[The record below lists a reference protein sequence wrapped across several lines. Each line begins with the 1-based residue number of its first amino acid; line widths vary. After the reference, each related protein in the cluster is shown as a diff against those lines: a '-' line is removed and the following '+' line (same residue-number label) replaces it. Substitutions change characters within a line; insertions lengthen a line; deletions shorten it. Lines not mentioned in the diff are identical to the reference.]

1 MKKYS
6 STLGCGMKQ
15 APMVLGLS
23 VALCMPAAFSYASA
37 SEGMGTR
44 SIQSVM
50 QGRVVTGQI
59 LDELGEPMIGVSVLV
74 KGTTVGTITD
84 FDGNYTLDVPA
95 GKNILVISY
104 IGYKTK
110 EVTIGKNNQM
120 NIKMDPDTQAL
131 DEVVVIGY
139 GAVKKRDLTGAVV
152 SVKSEEITKNPG
164 SNPME
169 ALQGKVAGLDIT
181 RTSGQAGEGV
191 KMQLRGTRSFT
202 ASGDPTFIIDGMPGD
217 YSTLNPN
224 DIESIEVLKD
234 ASSTAV
240 YGAAGA
246 NGVVIIT
253 TKSGKAGKTNV
264 NFNAYAGF
272 NGWSKTP
279 KMRSGESYIQGLRD
293 ANKATGNWNS
303 AADDERIFASPEAYQ
318 AHLNGDYID
327 WADELMQNGYTQNYS
342 LSVSGGTEK
351 TKGYISLNFS
361 DEKGQ
366 YTGDNYKV
374 YSTNIRIDHTV
385 RDWLKI
391 GANMQGSYVHRNKA
405 YAKLETALSAEPLGK
420 IKDEN
425 GNFNVE
431 PVIGSTMINLL
442 LNTQSGVYKNQDQNF
457 KLYMNPYIE
466 LTPIKGLS
474 VISRL
479 GATLNYSRNNYFQGQ
494 GSYQYYY
501 SSGPASKGTN
511 DNVYATITNKRNYNY
526 KWENIITYNFKVK
539 DVHDITVTGVTSW
552 EHNQY
557 DEAYMKQTNIEN
569 NRYMWHNMDVGSKNS
584 SNSSLYNMSKGM
596 GFVGRVN
603 YSYMGKYL
611 FSASVRHDGSSRLNP
626 ENRWDTFPAFSLGWR
641 MSDEKFMAGTQ
652 NWLSNLKLRVGYG
665 VTGTAAI
672 DPYTSIASL
681 DYFGMA
687 LGGELQNVYSF
698 SKNYT
703 NPDLAWEKSYNT
715 NVGVDASFLN
725 GRIDFTGDFYITKT
739 KGVIWSRNLP
749 VTNGAFSPTEYY
761 FVNQNIC
768 ETKNTGVEFAINTR
782 NIETKDFKWN
792 STVTFTY
799 NKEKILSLIDGT
811 SDNIS
816 NGNTGYSLS
825 KGHPVN
831 SFYHYKLD
839 GVWQLGEEKDAA
851 VFGAKPGDLKIN
863 IPGMER
869 EAEGKYY
876 KVNDNGEKT
885 YYDSTN
891 KYTPSN
897 KDYQVLG
904 HNAPDWTMGFQN
916 TFTYKNFDLSVFMY
930 MRWGQMIKY
939 NMLGRY
945 DPSGV
950 RNFPEYFNYWTETN
964 PSNDFPAIYANRSLT
979 NYVGSAALSY
989 VDGSFFKI
997 KNITLGYTL
1006 PTNWLQKAGIGKC
1019 RFYATITNPLVVAKS
1034 HLLKDYDPE
1043 MNGSLNYPLTKQ
1055 MVFGVNLSF

>member
-1 MKKYS
+1 MRKDMKKYS

-279 KMRSGESYIQGLRD
+279 KMRSRESYIQGLRD

-479 GATLNYSRNNYFQGQ
+479 GATLNYSRNNYQ
-494 GSYQYYY
+494 
-501 SSGPASKGTN
+501 
-511 DNVYATITNKRNYNY
+511 
-526 KWENIITYNFKVK
+526 
-539 DVHDITVTGVTSW
+539 
-552 EHNQY
+552 
-557 DEAYMKQTNIEN
+557 
-569 NRYMWHNMDVGSKNS
+569 
-584 SNSSLYNMSKGM
+584 
-596 GFVGRVN
+596 
-603 YSYMGKYL
+603 
-611 FSASVRHDGSSRLNP
+611 
-626 ENRWDTFPAFSLGWR
+626 
-641 MSDEKFMAGTQ
+641 
-652 NWLSNLKLRVGYG
+652 
-665 VTGTAAI
+665 
-672 DPYTSIASL
+672 
-681 DYFGMA
+681 
-687 LGGELQNVYSF
+687 
-698 SKNYT
+698 
-703 NPDLAWEKSYNT
+703 
-715 NVGVDASFLN
+715 
-725 GRIDFTGDFYITKT
+725 
-739 KGVIWSRNLP
+739 
-749 VTNGAFSPTEYY
+749 
-761 FVNQNIC
+761 
-768 ETKNTGVEFAINTR
+768 
-782 NIETKDFKWN
+782 
-792 STVTFTY
+792 
-799 NKEKILSLIDGT
+799 
-811 SDNIS
+811 
-816 NGNTGYSLS
+816 
-825 KGHPVN
+825 
-831 SFYHYKLD
+831 
-839 GVWQLGEEKDAA
+839 
-851 VFGAKPGDLKIN
+851 
-863 IPGMER
+863 
-869 EAEGKYY
+869 
-876 KVNDNGEKT
+876 
-885 YYDSTN
+885 
-891 KYTPSN
+891 
-897 KDYQVLG
+897 
-904 HNAPDWTMGFQN
+904 
-916 TFTYKNFDLSVFMY
+916 
-930 MRWGQMIKY
+930 
-939 NMLGRY
+939 
-945 DPSGV
+945 
-950 RNFPEYFNYWTETN
+950 
-964 PSNDFPAIYANRSLT
+964 
-979 NYVGSAALSY
+979 
-989 VDGSFFKI
+989 
-997 KNITLGYTL
+997 
-1006 PTNWLQKAGIGKC
+1006 
-1019 RFYATITNPLVVAKS
+1019 
-1034 HLLKDYDPE
+1034 
-1043 MNGSLNYPLTKQ
+1043 
-1055 MVFGVNLSF
+1055 

>member
-1 MKKYS
+1 MRKDMKKYS

-351 TKGYISLNFS
+351 QKGI
-361 DEKGQ
+361 
-366 YTGDNYKV
+366 
-374 YSTNIRIDHTV
+374 
-385 RDWLKI
+385 
-391 GANMQGSYVHRNKA
+391 
-405 YAKLETALSAEPLGK
+405 
-420 IKDEN
+420 
-425 GNFNVE
+425 
-431 PVIGSTMINLL
+431 
-442 LNTQSGVYKNQDQNF
+442 
-457 KLYMNPYIE
+457 
-466 LTPIKGLS
+466 
-474 VISRL
+474 
-479 GATLNYSRNNYFQGQ
+479 
-494 GSYQYYY
+494 
-501 SSGPASKGTN
+501 
-511 DNVYATITNKRNYNY
+511 
-526 KWENIITYNFKVK
+526 
-539 DVHDITVTGVTSW
+539 
-552 EHNQY
+552 
-557 DEAYMKQTNIEN
+557 
-569 NRYMWHNMDVGSKNS
+569 
-584 SNSSLYNMSKGM
+584 
-596 GFVGRVN
+596 
-603 YSYMGKYL
+603 
-611 FSASVRHDGSSRLNP
+611 
-626 ENRWDTFPAFSLGWR
+626 
-641 MSDEKFMAGTQ
+641 
-652 NWLSNLKLRVGYG
+652 
-665 VTGTAAI
+665 
-672 DPYTSIASL
+672 
-681 DYFGMA
+681 
-687 LGGELQNVYSF
+687 
-698 SKNYT
+698 
-703 NPDLAWEKSYNT
+703 
-715 NVGVDASFLN
+715 FL
-725 GRIDFTGDFYITKT
+725 
-739 KGVIWSRNLP
+739 
-749 VTNGAFSPTEYY
+749 
-761 FVNQNIC
+761 
-768 ETKNTGVEFAINTR
+768 
-782 NIETKDFKWN
+782 
-792 STVTFTY
+792 
-799 NKEKILSLIDGT
+799 
-811 SDNIS
+811 
-816 NGNTGYSLS
+816 
-825 KGHPVN
+825 
-831 SFYHYKLD
+831 
-839 GVWQLGEEKDAA
+839 
-851 VFGAKPGDLKIN
+851 
-863 IPGMER
+863 
-869 EAEGKYY
+869 
-876 KVNDNGEKT
+876 
-885 YYDSTN
+885 
-891 KYTPSN
+891 
-897 KDYQVLG
+897 
-904 HNAPDWTMGFQN
+904 
-916 TFTYKNFDLSVFMY
+916 
-930 MRWGQMIKY
+930 
-939 NMLGRY
+939 
-945 DPSGV
+945 
-950 RNFPEYFNYWTETN
+950 
-964 PSNDFPAIYANRSLT
+964 
-979 NYVGSAALSY
+979 
-989 VDGSFFKI
+989 
-997 KNITLGYTL
+997 
-1006 PTNWLQKAGIGKC
+1006 
-1019 RFYATITNPLVVAKS
+1019 
-1034 HLLKDYDPE
+1034 
-1043 MNGSLNYPLTKQ
+1043 
-1055 MVFGVNLSF
+1055 